1 MAAKVLGAV
10 FLGGAIGSIAR
21 FLVILGVDEL
31 ALQDLS
37 QELVATSIVN
47 LAGAFLLG
55 FVHAI
60 GASCSE
66 TWKSFFGPGL
76 AGGFTTMSGLAV
88 ITAGAEL
95 GLSSVGYLYWI
106 AVAIQLVLGI
116 FTYWLG
122 TQLASR
128 RSKKAA
134 SQWKH

>member
-1 MAAKVLGAV
+1 LAAKVLGAV

-21 FLVILGVDEL
+21 FFVILSVEEF
-31 ALQDLS
+31 AFQDLS

-55 FVHAI
+55 FVHVI
-60 GASCSE
+60 GASRSDA
-66 TWKSFFGPGL
+66 WKGFFGPGL
-76 AGGFTTMSGLAV
+76 AGGFTTMSGLAL

-95 GLSSVGYLYWI
+95 GLSSVGYLYWM

-116 FTYWLG
+116 LTYWLG

-128 RSKKAA
+128 TSKKAA
-134 SQWKH
+134 S

>member
-1 MAAKVLGAV
+1 LQAKVLGAV

-21 FLVILGVDEL
+21 FFVILGVDEL

-55 FVHAI
+55 FVNVT
-60 GASCSE
+60 GASRSD
-66 TWKSFFGPGL
+66 TWKGFFGPGL
-76 AGGFTTMSGLAV
+76 AGGFTTMSGLAL

-95 GLSSVGYLYWI
+95 GLSSVGYLYWL

-116 FTYWLG
+116 LTYWLG
-122 TQLASR
+122 TQLATR
-128 RSKKAA
+128 TSKKAA
-134 SQWKH
+134 S

>member
-1 MAAKVLGAV
+1 LAAKVLGAV

-47 LAGAFLLG
+47 LAGVFLLG
-55 FVHAI
+55 FVHVI
-60 GASCSE
+60 GASRSD
-66 TWKSFFGPGL
+66 TWKGFFGPGL
-76 AGGFTTMSGLAV
+76 AGGFTTMSGLAL

-95 GLSSVGYLYWI
+95 GLSSVGYLYWM

-116 FTYWLG
+116 LTYWLG

-128 RSKKAA
+128 TSKKAA
-134 SQWKH
+134 S

>member
-1 MAAKVLGAV
+1 MVAKILGAV

-37 QELVATSIVN
+37 QELIATSIVN
-47 LAGAFLLG
+47 LTGAFLLG
-55 FVHAI
+55 FVHVI
-60 GASCSE
+60 GATRTD
-66 TWKSFFGPGL
+66 TWKGFFGPGL
-76 AGGFTTMSGLAV
+76 AGGFTTMSGLAL

-122 TQLASR
+122 TTLASR

-134 SQWKH
+134 S

>member
-55 FVHAI
+55 FVYVI
-60 GASCSE
+60 GASRSD
-66 TWKSFFGPGL
+66 TWKGFFGSGL
-76 AGGFTTMSGLAV
+76 AGGFTTMSGLAL
-88 ITAGAEL
+88 ITAGVEL
-95 GLSSVGYLYWI
+95 GLSSVGYLYWM

-116 FTYWLG
+116 LTYWLG

-128 RSKKAA
+128 TSKKAA
-134 SQWKH
+134 G

>member
-1 MAAKVLGAV
+1 MQAKVLGAV

-21 FLVILGVDEL
+21 FFVILGVDEL

-37 QELVATSIVN
+37 QELIATSIVN

-55 FVHAI
+55 FVHVI
-60 GASCSE
+60 GASRSD
-66 TWKSFFGPGL
+66 TWKGFFGPGL
-76 AGGFTTMSGLAV
+76 AGGFTTMSGLAL

-106 AVAIQLVLGI
+106 AVAIQLVFGI

-134 SQWKH
+134 S

>member
-21 FLVILGVDEL
+21 FLVIWGVDGL

-37 QELVATSIVN
+37 QELIATSIVN

-55 FVHAI
+55 FVHVI
-60 GASCSE
+60 GASRSE
-66 TWKSFFGPGL
+66 TWKGFFGPGL
-76 AGGFTTMSGLAV
+76 AGGYTTMSGLAL

-116 FTYWLG
+116 LTYWLG
-122 TQLASR
+122 TKLASR
-128 RSKKAA
+128 RLKNAA
-134 SQWKH
+134 S

>member
-1 MAAKVLGAV
+1 MAAQVLGAV

-21 FLVILGVDEL
+21 FLVILGVDGL

-47 LAGAFLLG
+47 LTGAFLLG
-55 FVHAI
+55 FVHVI
-60 GASCSE
+60 GATRTD
-66 TWKSFFGPGL
+66 TWKGFFGPGL
-76 AGGFTTMSGLAV
+76 AGGFTTMSGLAL

-106 AVAIQLVLGI
+106 AVGIQLVLGI
-116 FTYWLG
+116 LTYWLG
-122 TQLASR
+122 TTLASR

-134 SQWKH
+134 S

>member
-21 FLVILGVDEL
+21 FFVILSVEEF
-31 ALQDLS
+31 AFQDLS

-55 FVHAI
+55 FVHVI
-60 GASCSE
+60 GASRSDA
-66 TWKSFFGPGL
+66 WKGFFGPGL
-76 AGGFTTMSGLAV
+76 AGGFTTMSGLAL

-95 GLSSVGYLYWI
+95 GLSSVGYLYWM

-116 FTYWLG
+116 LTYWLG

-128 RSKKAA
+128 TSKKAA
-134 SQWKH
+134 S

>member
-21 FLVILGVDEL
+21 FLVILGVDKL

-37 QELVATSIVN
+37 QELVVTSIVN
-47 LAGAFLLG
+47 LTGAFLLG
-55 FVHAI
+55 FLHVI
-60 GASCSE
+60 GATCSD
-66 TWKSFFGPGL
+66 TWKGFFGPGL
-76 AGGFTTMSGLAV
+76 AGGFTTMSGLAL

-106 AVAIQLVLGI
+106 AVAIQLALGI
-116 FTYWLG
+116 LTYWLG

-134 SQWKH
+134 S

>member
-21 FLVILGVDEL
+21 FFVILGVDEL

-37 QELVATSIVN
+37 QELIAASIVN

-55 FVHAI
+55 FVHVI
-60 GASCSE
+60 GDSRSD
-66 TWKSFFGPGL
+66 TWKGFFGPGL
-76 AGGFTTMSGLAV
+76 AGGFTTMSGPAV

-128 RSKKAA
+128 RSKKVA
-134 SQWKH
+134 S

>member
-10 FLGGAIGSIAR
+10 FLGGAIGSIVR
-21 FLVILGVDEL
+21 CLVILGVDGL
-31 ALQDLS
+31 TLQDLS

-47 LAGAFLLG
+47 LTGAFLLG
-55 FVHAI
+55 FVHLI
-60 GASCSE
+60 GASRSDA
-66 TWKSFFGPGL
+66 WKGFFGPGL
-76 AGGFTTMSGLAV
+76 AGGFTTMSGLAL

-122 TQLASR
+122 TKLASR

-134 SQWKH
+134 S

>member
-1 MAAKVLGAV
+1 LAAKVLGAV

-37 QELVATSIVN
+37 QELVVTSIVN
-47 LAGAFLLG
+47 LTGAFLLG
-55 FVHAI
+55 FVHVI
-60 GASCSE
+60 GATRSD
-66 TWKSFFGPGL
+66 TWKGFFGPGL
-76 AGGFTTMSGLAV
+76 AGGFTTMSGLAL

-116 FTYWLG
+116 LTYWLG

-134 SQWKH
+134 S

>member
-1 MAAKVLGAV
+1 MAAQVLGAV

-21 FLVILGVDEL
+21 FLVILGVDGL

-47 LAGAFLLG
+47 LTGALLLG
-55 FVHAI
+55 FVHEL
-60 GASCSE
+60 GSLRSE
-66 TWKSFFGPGL
+66 TWKGFFGQGL
-76 AGGFTTMSGLAV
+76 AGGFTTMSGLAL

-106 AVAIQLVLGI
+106 AVGIQLVLGI
-116 FTYWLG
+116 LTYWLG
-122 TQLASR
+122 TTLASR

-134 SQWKH
+134 S

>member
-1 MAAKVLGAV
+1 MQAKVLGAV
-10 FLGGAIGSIAR
+10 FLGGSIGSIAR

-37 QELVATSIVN
+37 QELIAASIVN

-55 FVHAI
+55 FVHVI
-60 GASCSE
+60 GASRFDA
-66 TWKSFFGPGL
+66 WKGFFGPGL
-76 AGGFTTMSGLAV
+76 AGGFTTMSGLAL

-106 AVAIQLVLGI
+106 AVAIQLVLGVL
-116 FTYWLG
+116 TYWLG

-134 SQWKH
+134 S

>member
-10 FLGGAIGSIAR
+10 FLGGAIGSIVR
-21 FLVILGVDEL
+21 FLVILGVDGL
-31 ALQDLS
+31 TLQDLS

-47 LAGAFLLG
+47 LTGAFLLG
-55 FVHAI
+55 FVHLI
-60 GASCSE
+60 GASRSDA
-66 TWKSFFGPGL
+66 WKGFFGPGL
-76 AGGFTTMSGLAV
+76 AGGFTTMSGLAL

-122 TQLASR
+122 TKLASR

-134 SQWKH
+134 S